1 MYCAFLY
8 IYGYTARDMVFSI
21 ANFTQ
26 QIICLDKPLLSSP
39 QNTAL
44 EFFRAIVQVL
54 TLFDI
59 VKNSATI
66 SSPDILF

>member
-1 MYCAFLY
+1 MCCAFLY
-8 IYGYTARDMVFSI
+8 IYGYTAGDMVFSI

-39 QNTAL
+39 QNIAL

-66 SSPDILF
+66 SSPDIPL